1 MNQSI
6 YIQFWGRLDKW
17 NWLMAEN
24 YKSLTAMSGR
34 NIIQIQATSI
44 EVFVWVKLMNGRE
57 FERKM
62 LKIILSF
69 TPQFPI

>member
-1 MNQSI
+1 
-6 YIQFWGRLDKW
+6 
-17 NWLMAEN
+17 
-24 YKSLTAMSGR
+24 MSGR